1 MPLNYVDIALLA
13 VAGIF
18 SLRGLL
24 RGFVGEVAG
33 LVGLLVGLV
42 LARMFAPQCAEFLDP
57 MLGRGAPVAAW
68 VGLLLGG
75 MLIIGLLAR
84 LVQKI
89 IHIACAGWLD
99 HILGLGVGALKGA
112 VIAAAL
118 AYVILWLAPE
128 YAIVK
133 TSQVIPPLFDFVRW
147 VAGSL
152 NLNITLP

>member
-33 LVGLLVGLV
+33 LVGLLVWLV
-42 LARMFAPQCAEFLDP
+42 LARMFAPQCSEFMEP

-75 MLIIGLLAR
+75 MVIIGLLAR
-84 LVQKI
+84 LVGI
-89 IHIACAGWLD
+89 
-99 HILGLGVGALKGA
+99 GAIKGA
-112 VIAAAL
+112 IIASAL
-118 AYVILWLAPE
+118 AYVILWIAPE
-128 YAIVK
+128 HEFVK
-133 TSQVIPPLFDFVRW
+133 TSQVIPPLFEFVRW

>member
-42 LARMFAPQCAEFLDP
+42 LARMFAPQCSEFMEP

-75 MLIIGLLAR
+75 MVIIGLLAVWYR
-84 LVQKI
+84 KFSISPAPDGSI
-89 IHIACAGWLD
+89 ISWDSA
-99 HILGLGVGALKGA
+99 
-112 VIAAAL
+112 
-118 AYVILWLAPE
+118 
-128 YAIVK
+128 
-133 TSQVIPPLFDFVRW
+133 
-147 VAGSL
+147 
-152 NLNITLP
+152 